1 MDEINV
7 ILISSVRPEKSMSAA
22 QLTLHRHLMN
32 RRGIRLHILPA
43 EHHEIVHGRFHSK
56 IVPRLM
62 RTAARRWAGDID
74 YLMHTTL
81 PLETRLVAPPRGT
94 RTVVLTLAYGSGCW
108 VAQRYARWYRVPLIV
123 RFDDW
128 WPDIAEVHNPV
139 RRQLEQ
145 RFLELHRSADLSLCI
160 SEGMLKALGPH
171 RNARVILPIPEAQPL
186 SPSKCNDSA
195 GAFRVGYSGN
205 MFDYSDMLADLAQL
219 ALKQSDVRIEFRGR
233 PRWPQALA
241 DEMRHRHLLHNF
253 IEAGAGFDDW
263 LGSFDAYLVAMFFDA
278 AQRRRTETCF
288 AAKLVEYSRAG
299 RPVVIWAPESS
310 AVVQWAKK
318 NNAALCVTDPD
329 GRAVLS
335 AVAHLKRDRA
345 LQLELA
351 ARMRRAYE
359 TEFSPVRLQQQ
370 FLEALSSVV

>member
-7 ILISSVRPEKSMSAA
+7 ILISSVRPEKSTSAA
-22 QLTLHRHLMN
+22 LTLHRHLMN

-43 EHHEIVHGRFHSK
+43 EHHEIVHSRFHSK

-62 RTAARRWAGDID
+62 RTPARRWANDVD

-81 PLETRLVAPPRGT
+81 PLEKRLPPPPT
-94 RTVVLTLAYGSGCW
+94 SARTVVLTLAYRSGCW
-108 VAQRYARWYRVPLIV
+108 VAQRYAKRYGLPLVV

-128 WPDIAEVHNPV
+128 WPDIPPVHAPV
-139 RRQLEQ
+139 RKCLER
-145 RFLELHRSADLSLCI
+145 RFVDLHRSADLSLCI

-171 RNARVILPIPEAQPL
+171 RNARVILPIPDVEPIG
-186 SPSKCNDSA
+186 PSKSNDSA
-195 GAFRVGYSGN
+195 DEFRVGYSGN

-219 ALKQSDVRIEFRGR
+219 ALKQTDVRIEFRGR
-233 PRWPQALA
+233 PRWPQALV
-241 DEMRHRHLLHNF
+241 DEMRHRHLLHDF
-253 IEAGAGFDDW
+253 EAGAGFDDW
-263 LGSFDAYLVAMFFDA
+263 LGSFHAYLVVMFFDA

-288 AAKLVEYSRAG
+288 AVKLVDYSRAG
-299 RPVVIWAPESS
+299 RPVVIWAPETS

-318 NNAALCVTDPD
+318 SRAALCVTDPD
-329 GRAVLS
+329 ARALL
-335 AVAHLKRDRA
+335 AALAHLKTERT

-370 FLEALSSVV
+370 FLEGLNSVI

>member
-7 ILISSVRPEKSMSAA
+7 ILISSVRPENSFSAA
-22 QLTLHRHLMN
+22 VLMHRHLVN
-32 RRGIRLHILPA
+32 RSGIRLHILPA

-62 RTAARRWAGDID
+62 RTPARRWAGDVD

-81 PLETRLVAPPRGT
+81 PLDKRLVAPPRGT
-94 RTVVLTLAYGSGCW
+94 RTVVLTLAYRSGCW
-108 VAQRYARWYRVPLIV
+108 VAQRYARRHRLPLIV

-139 RRQLEQ
+139 RKQLEQ
-145 RFLELHRSADLSLCI
+145 RFLELHRSADLSLCPGD
-160 SEGMLKALGPH
+160 GMLKALGPH
-171 RNARVILPIPEAQPL
+171 RNARVIFPIPDAEPIG
-186 SPSKCNDSA
+186 PSTSNDSSDE
-195 GAFRVGYSGN
+195 FRVGYSGN
-205 MFDYSDMLADLAQL
+205 MFDYSDMLCDLAQL
-219 ALKQSDVRIEFRGR
+219 ALKQTDVRIEFRGR

-241 DEMRHRHLLHNF
+241 DEMRHRQLLHDF
-253 IEAGAGFDDW
+253 IAAGAGFDDW
-263 LGSFDAYLVAMFFDA
+263 LGSFHAYLVVMFFDA

-288 AAKLVEYSRAG
+288 ATKLTEYSRAG
-299 RPVVIWAPESS
+299 RPVVIWAPETS

-318 NNAALCVTDPD
+318 SRAALCVTDPD
-329 GRAVLS
+329 ARALL
-335 AVAHLKRDRA
+335 AALAHLKTDRA

-351 ARMRRAYE
+351 ARMRHAYE

-370 FLEALSSVV
+370 FLEGLNSVI

>member
-7 ILISSVRPEKSMSAA
+7 ILISSVRPERSMSGE
-22 QLTLHRHLMN
+22 LILHRHLMN

-62 RTAARRWAGDID
+62 RTPARRWAGDVD
-74 YLMHTTL
+74 FLMHTKL
-81 PLETRLVAPPRGT
+81 PLEKHLVAPPARA
-94 RTVVLTLAYGSGCW
+94 RTVVLTLAYRSGCW
-108 VAQRYARWYRVPLIV
+108 VAQRYARRHRLPLIV

-128 WPDIAEVHNPV
+128 WPDIAEVHTPV

-145 RFLELHRSADLSLCI
+145 RFLELHRSADLSICI
-160 SEGMLKALGPH
+160 SEGMLKALGPY
-171 RNARVILPIPEAQPL
+171 RNARVILPIPGVEPI
-186 SPSKCNDSA
+186 SPSKSNDSA
-195 GAFRVGYSGN
+195 DEFRVGYSGN

-219 ALKQSDVRIEFRGR
+219 ALKQTDVRIEFRGR
-233 PRWPQALA
+233 PHWPQALV
-241 DEMRHRHLLHNF
+241 DEMRHRHLLHDF
-253 IEAGAGFDDW
+253 IAAGTGFDDW
-263 LGSFDAYLVAMFFDA
+263 LGSFDAYLVVMFFDA

-288 AAKLVEYSRAG
+288 ATKLTEYSRAG
-299 RPVVIWAPESS
+299 RPVVIWAPETSD
-310 AVVQWAKK
+310 VVQWAKK
-318 NNAALCVTDPD
+318 SRAALCVTDPD
-329 GRAVLS
+329 PRALLS
-335 AVAHLKRDRA
+335 ALAHLKMDRA

-370 FLEALSSVV
+370 FLEGLNSVI